1 MTSGSS
7 NDEKEPLSVIEK
19 LTKDH
24 DFLSFDCGKSPL
36 NDWLRRFALTNQQ
49 NDSART
55 YVLHRA
61 RKVVGYYAL
70 SAGSVRREESPARIA
85 KGLAKHPIGVIL
97 LARLAV
103 HRTEHGAGLGRTMLV
118 DVLSRALTAAEAIG
132 ARAMLVHAIDE
143 DAVAFYRRFGFE
155 QSPLDPKQLVLP
167 MKDLR
172 VTLQSLGL
180 A

>member
-1 MTSGSS
+1 VTSSS
-7 NDEKEPLSVIEK
+7 PDQNRKALSVIEK
-19 LTKDH
+19 LLKDH
-24 DFLSFDCGKSPL
+24 DLSSFDCGKSSL

-61 RKVVGYYAL
+61 GKVVGYYTL
-70 SAGSVRREESPARIA
+70 SAGSVRCEESPARIA

-103 HRTEHGAGLGRTMLV
+103 DLTEHGAGLGRTLLV
-118 DVLSRALTAAEAIG
+118 DALSRAMTAADAIG
-132 ARAMLVHAIDE
+132 ARAILVHAIDE
-143 DAVAFYRRFGFE
+143 DAGAFYRKFGFE
-155 QSPLDPKQLVLP
+155 SSPFDPKQLMLL

-172 VTLQSLGL
+172 ATLRSVGL
-180 A
+180 V